1 MLTRYF
7 SPRRKIWLT
16 STLIGVIVALLAG
29 SIQFMV
35 IYHNR
40 SERFDS
46 IINNVNVYLNEYF
59 HELNQTIAELQ
70 PLVDRECE
78 NVASGLT
85 AHAAFSPNVRAF
97 LLVKNGQAFCSSATG
112 PMKTPLEQ
120 LIPQLDITK
129 PVDMAI
135 LPGTPMMP
143 KSSALAM
150 WVRSP
155 HGGND
160 GIFVSINTNLT
171 PYILYSARQ
180 NDFSGIALVV
190 NNSAISTFSNKL
202 VSPQEMLSE
211 PIREV
216 QIKGLPLKVYLY
228 ANSWLAENTQ
238 YALLLGVV
246 CGLLAGLLGYYVL
259 TIKSDPRKA
268 ILMGIKNDQ
277 FYIVYQ
283 PVVKADTL
291 HISGVEVLMRWR
303 HPVAGEIPPDVFI
316 NLAETQQMIVPL
328 THHLLALIARD
339 APTLQKI
346 LPAGSKLG
354 LNISPAHL
362 HADSFKSDL
371 RQFAAALP
379 ANHFSVVLEITERAM
394 IDKNRS
400 LAIFDWLHEQGF
412 EIAIDDFGTGHSAL
426 IYLERYNFDFLKID
440 RGFVQAIGT
449 ETVTS
454 PVLDAVLTLSR
465 RLQLLTVAEGVE
477 TPEQAEWLR
486 KHGVHYLQGY
496 WISRPLPLETLLAA
510 RDEPAK
516 YFAAAER

>member
-112 PMKTPLEQ
+112 PMKTPLEH

-190 NNSAISTFSNKL
+190 NNSAISTFSNRL
-202 VSPQEMLSE
+202 VSPQAMLSE

-362 HADSFKSDL
+362 HA
-371 RQFAAALP
+371 
-379 ANHFSVVLEITERAM
+379 ERAM

>member
-1 MLTRYF
+1 
-7 SPRRKIWLT
+7 
-16 STLIGVIVALLAG
+16 
-29 SIQFMV
+29 
-35 IYHNR
+35 
-40 SERFDS
+40 
-46 IINNVNVYLNEYF
+46 
-59 HELNQTIAELQ
+59 
-70 PLVDRECE
+70 
-78 NVASGLT
+78 
-85 AHAAFSPNVRAF
+85 
-97 LLVKNGQAFCSSATG
+97 
-112 PMKTPLEQ
+112 MKTPLEQ

-190 NNSAISTFSNKL
+190 NNSAISTFSNRL
-202 VSPQEMLSE
+202 VNPQAMLSE
-211 PIREV
+211 PIRAV

-246 CGLLAGLLGYYVL
+246 CRLLAGLLGYYVL
-259 TIKSDPRKA
+259 TVKSDPRKA

-303 HPVAGEIPPDVFI
+303 HPVAGEIPGRLYQPGRNPADDRAADPPSAGADRARCA
-316 NLAETQQMIVPL
+316 NAAKDPPGGEQARPEY
-328 THHLLALIARD
+328 LL
-339 APTLQKI
+339 
-346 LPAGSKLG
+346 
-354 LNISPAHL
+354 AHL
-362 HADSFKSDL
+362 HADSFKPDL

-477 TPEQAEWLR
+477 TPEQVEWLR

-510 RDEPAK
+510 HDEPAK